1 MNDIIGRLASSL
13 GRRDEE
19 ANLKLA
25 LEVCD
30 GGDQSS
36 VSQLIDLLCH
46 KNKNIRSDAL
56 KVLYEIGE
64 KKPALIEM
72 HATVFLDLLQSTDNR
87 MVWGAMTAL
96 DTITRQQSSFI
107 HRNLQTIIEAADKG
121 SVITK
126 DHVVGILI
134 KLAGNSDYV
143 SDALG
148 LLLAQMQA
156 CATNQLPMYAENALP
171 VINQDFRGQFIQLLL
186 SRMPEI
192 EKESKRLRVAKV
204 LKKLGK

>member
-1 MNDIIGRLASSL
+1 
-13 GRRDEE
+13 
-19 ANLKLA
+19 
-25 LEVCD
+25 
-30 GGDQSS
+30 
-36 VSQLIDLLCH
+36 
-46 KNKNIRSDAL
+46 
-56 KVLYEIGE
+56 
-64 KKPALIEM
+64 
-72 HATVFLDLLQSTDNR
+72 
-87 MVWGAMTAL
+87 
-96 DTITRQQSSFI
+96 
-107 HRNLQTIIEAADKG
+107 
-121 SVITK
+121 VITK

>member
-36 VSQLIDLLCH
+36 VSQLIDLLRH